1 MVKIVGKGQLG
12 DVGLKVA
19 VFVIYH
25 KLAVNLGRSFHLSAS
40 PFSSREHE
48 GVLTVCASESFLF

>member
-1 MVKIVGKGQLG
+1 MGKGQLG